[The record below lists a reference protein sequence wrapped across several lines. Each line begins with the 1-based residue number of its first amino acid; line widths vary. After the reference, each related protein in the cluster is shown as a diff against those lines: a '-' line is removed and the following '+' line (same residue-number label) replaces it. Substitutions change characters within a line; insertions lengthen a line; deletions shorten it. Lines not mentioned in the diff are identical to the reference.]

1 MTQPT
6 AHSAGIW
13 KKATRPQNLV
23 LLIFA
28 PFFFLAIAHVVFLIR
43 AVGVPNDTTYPEAA
57 SVYSFLTTLHTGNL
71 YADPFQPPLNIQT
84 YGPFFYLVGA
94 VLAKMAHGNS
104 MRTTELARLA
114 SLFSFLG
121 SVALLG
127 FLCLKLEGRKMQAAI
142 VMVLGLACAYA
153 VPISASARPDALSI
167 FFIVAALTVYCQ
179 ANGRTQFFLW
189 AGVLGSLS
197 ILTKQSTA
205 PVFFALLI
213 DTLIAMKFR
222 NTFALIAGSIPVPA
236 VLLSSLW
243 LRHEP
248 FAANFSA
255 LGHAVYSWPDAI
267 PSAIA
272 CLRINQIAII
282 LIFIALLGIRLDW
295 RKEKYRPILL
305 AALFA
310 LLSSVFALA
319 NIGGAGNYM
328 MLPWLLAVLFV
339 PSGLVRIEQWTR
351 HSAAVPLAF
360 TLLGTFLVIHQRDLL
375 PLKLPLSLDTEGLDK
390 LNMLSNSAYLEI
402 HSRQP
407 ELLDPNFYDQL
418 AIRKAFSFS
427 PVLARID
434 AEQYDLILIVG
445 EDTKAGA
452 DFVVANFRGSSHWG
466 GDTVAEMNSHYRPL
480 CEVPGN
486 LALVPKDR
494 AGAPQAAV
502 IARIFRQPCNPTSR
516 TLKIAP
522 GAR

>member
-13 KKATRPQNLV
+13 KKATRPENLV
-23 LLIFA
+23 LLIFV
-28 PFFFLAIAHVVFLIR
+28 PFLFLAITHVVFLIR
-43 AVGVPNDTTYPEAA
+43 AVGARNDTTYPEAA
-57 SVYSFLTTLHTGNL
+57 SVYSFLTTLRTGNL

-84 YGPFFYLVGA
+84 YGPVFYLVGA
-94 VLAKMAHGNS
+94 VLAKIAHGDS
-104 MRTTELARLA
+104 MLTTELARLA

-127 FLCLKLEGRKMQAAI
+127 FLCLKLEGRRVQAAI
-142 VMVLGLACAYA
+142 VMVLCLACAYA

-179 ANGRTQFFLW
+179 AGGRAQFFLW

-205 PVFFALLI
+205 PVFFALLV

-222 NTFALIAGSIPVPA
+222 NTLALIAGSIPVPA

-255 LGHAVYSWPDAI
+255 LGHARYNWHGAI
-267 PSAIA
+267 VTTIA
-272 CLRINQIAII
+272 SVRTNQIAII
-282 LIFIALLGIRLDW
+282 LVFIAVLGVRLDW

-305 AALFA
+305 TALFA

-328 MLPWLLAVLFV
+328 MLPWLLAALCV
-339 PSGLVRIEQWTR
+339 PSGLMQIQQWTR
-351 HSAAVPLAF
+351 HSAAVPLAL
-360 TLLGTFLVIHQRDLL
+360 TLLGTFSVIHQRNLL
-375 PLKLPLSLDTEGLDK
+375 LVKLPLSLDTDGLDK
-390 LNMLSNSAYLEI
+390 FTMLSNSAYIEMR
-402 HSRQP
+402 SREPQ
-407 ELLDPNFYDQL
+407 LLDANFYNQL
-418 AIRKAFSFS
+418 SLRNAFSFT
-427 PVLARID
+427 PVLQKID
-434 AEQYDLILIVG
+434 AEQYDLILIG
-445 EDTKAGA
+445 GDDGKTDT
-452 DFVVANFRGSSHWG
+452 DFVIMNFRGSSYWG
-466 GDTVAEMNSHYRPL
+466 ADTVEAMKSHYRLL

-494 AGAPQAAV
+494 AGAPQAAD
-502 IARIFRQPCNPTSR
+502 IARIFRQPCNPASR